1 MIKYFS
7 KTFPLGSRVGT
18 YVIMKTME
26 YFIKGLCVST
36 TLDCCIVTL
45 LLDIA
50 SLLLCDFGNFFNY
63 GIHDNLPVASSIILC
78 CFL

>member
-7 KTFPLGSRVGT
+7 KTFPLGSRVGV

-26 YFIKGLCVST
+26 YSIKGLCVST
-36 TLDCCIVTL
+36 TLDHCIMAL

-50 SLLLCDFGNFFNY
+50 LLLLRGFGNFFNY
-63 GIHDNLPVASSIILC
+63 GIHDYLPVASSIILHG
-78 CFL
+78 FL